1 MESSKGFFRGSL
13 VHHGILGV
21 VSSHTLTILGG
32 ESMAVCVFRRKS
44 RENGDV
50 PWEKKRCTLVG

>member
-32 ESMAVCVFRRKS
+32 ESMAVWFSVGKAVRT
-44 RENGDV
+44 
-50 PWEKKRCTLVG
+50 EKCHGKKNAALG